1 MNLDSSLMASL
12 EQGAHELLL
21 WVGFGTIVGLTAKA
35 IMPGRDPGGAVG
47 TLVMGVVGAV
57 IGCGSLSFFFKNV
70 KISPISSW
78 GFVAS
83 TAGAFLLLA
92 CYRLFAGSFIRETE
106 DRWSEI
112 GGQSRRRRG
121 ANATVTREV
130 FTESRR
136 AG

>member
-1 MNLDSSLMASL
+1 VAFDPAWTSSL
-12 EQGAHELLL
+12 EQGAHEILV

-57 IGCGSLSFFFKNV
+57 IGCGSLAFFTKTV

-92 CYRLFAGSFIRETE
+92 CYRLFSGSFVRETE

-112 GGQSRRRRG
+112 RRKPARRRG
-121 ANATVTREV
+121 AVVHEV
-130 FTESRR
+130 WTDRR

>member
-1 MNLDSSLMASL
+1 MTFDSSLMTSL
-12 EQGAHELLL
+12 EQGAHEILL
-21 WVGFGTIVGLTAKA
+21 WVGFGTVVGLTAKA

-57 IGCGSLSFFFKNV
+57 IGCGSLSFFVTNA

-83 TAGAFLLLA
+83 TTGAFILLA
-92 CYRLFAGSFIRETE
+92 CYRLFSGSFIRETE
-106 DRWSEI
+106 DRWTEL
-112 GGQSRRRRG
+112 GGRQRRPRSG
-121 ANATVTREV
+121 SVTREV
-130 FTESRR
+130 WTDRR

>member
-1 MNLDSSLMASL
+1 MTLDAGLMTSL
-12 EQGAHELLL
+12 EKGAHEILL
-21 WVGFGTIVGLTAKA
+21 WIGFGTIVGLTAKA
-35 IMPGRDPGGAVG
+35 IMPGRDPGGAIG

-57 IGCGSLSFFFKNV
+57 IGCGALSFFVKDV

-92 CYRLFAGSFIRETE
+92 CYKLFAGSFIRETE
-106 DRWSEI
+106 DRWIELDKP
-112 GGQSRRRRG
+112 RRRRASG
-121 ANATVTREV
+121 TVTREV
-130 FTESRR
+130 WTDNRR

>member
-1 MNLDSSLMASL
+1 MTLDANLMTSL
-12 EQGAHELLL
+12 EKGAHEILL

-35 IMPGRDPGGAVG
+35 IMPGRDPGGAIG

-57 IGCGSLSFFFKNV
+57 IGCGSLSFFLKDV

-92 CYRLFAGSFIRETE
+92 CYKLFAGSFIRETE
-106 DRWSEI
+106 DRWIELDKP
-112 GGQSRRRRG
+112 RRRRSG
-121 ANATVTREV
+121 GTVTREV
-130 FTESRR
+130 WTDSRR